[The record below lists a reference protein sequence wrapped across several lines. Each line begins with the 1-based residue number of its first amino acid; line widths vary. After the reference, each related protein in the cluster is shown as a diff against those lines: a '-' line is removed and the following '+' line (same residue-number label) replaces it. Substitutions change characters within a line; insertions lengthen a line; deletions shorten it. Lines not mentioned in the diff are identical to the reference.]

1 MNYSNSSKKL
11 KLLEMIV
18 EQIRNENAVY
28 KTKIHALQ
36 EQKSELIEILSSKM
50 DELKTSKSTRSTM
63 MDTHKYT
70 QVYGKRTIH

>member
-70 QVYGKRTIH
+70 QVYGKRIIH

>member
-11 KLLEMIV
+11 KLIEMIV

-70 QVYGKRTIH
+70 QVYGKRIIH

>member
-11 KLLEMIV
+11 KLLEMII

-70 QVYGKRTIH
+70 QVYGKRIIH